1 MKTLHLQLPIS
12 IIKNLGLGITP
23 IVTTETADILAVCQ
37 FVGLAEH
44 TKLIV
49 SISTIGTILI
59 TASHDV
65 ECECDATIVTEW
77 FTRVKI
83 KNVTFS
89 LRPKVPTTVSDYY
102 TEMITQ
108 ALNSNPSKNITIDPD
123 SIRAIIDNVEQLI
136 KSVTIE

>member
-12 IIKNLGLGITP
+12 VIRNMSLGIPP
-23 IVTTETADILAVCQ
+23 IVTTETVDIVAVCQ
-37 FVGLAEH
+37 YDVLAEN

-59 TASHDV
+59 TARHDV
-65 ECECDATIVTEW
+65 ECECDATVTTEW

-102 TEMITQ
+102 IEMITQ
-108 ALNSNPSKNITIDPD
+108 ALNSNTSKNITIDPD
-123 SIRAIIDNVEQLI
+123 SIQAIINNVNWLM
-136 KSVTIE
+136 KSVTG